1 MPSCSRSQGLA
12 LCQVGRLVSC
22 DGSSDTTAADKL
34 KEANIDTAEKLMGNF
49 MVMGRSEEKMAKW
62 LEDVCEV
69 RSVEAKKI
77 SAALVEKGDK
87 ICSM

>member
-1 MPSCSRSQGLA
+1 
-12 LCQVGRLVSC
+12 
-22 DGSSDTTAADKL
+22 
-34 KEANIDTAEKLMGNF
+34 MGNF

>member
-1 MPSCSRSQGLA
+1 MLSSSQSPA
-12 LCQVGRLVSC
+12 LVPCQVDMRGILC
-22 DGSSDTTAADKL
+22 SSTDVAAADKL